1 MTHEVY
7 SDSLPSPRTG
17 GGSDYCSVPQMP
29 DPTVNPDE
37 CGQLFDPIVDSVV
50 KQFWKR
56 SQDGI
61 KKYGSTL
68 ADSPLSIKDFI
79 KHAREESM
87 DLALYLETLEQK
99 QVILEKIAANL
110 LSFWA
115 KQEEAPMSAE
125 AHFGRALCEVVK
137 LSGYKPRSAE
147 TQAILDYF
155 QQFQ

>member
-7 SDSLPSPRTG
+7 SDSCNLPNPRTG
-17 GGSDYCSVPQMP
+17 GGSDYCCDILP
-29 DPTVNPDE
+29 DPTVNPDD
-37 CGQLFDPIVDSVV
+37 CGKLYDPVVESVV
-50 KQFWKR
+50 KQFWER

-68 ADSPLSIKDFI
+68 ADSPLTIKDFI

-99 QVILEKIAANL
+99 QVILENVAADL

-115 KQEEAPMSAE
+115 KQDDPDSAE

-155 QQFQ
+155 Q